1 MAKKK
6 TPNNNAK
13 RRSSA
18 IDKRKARAR
27 SVLRQL
33 KKLYPDANCALKHK
47 NALQLLIAT
56 ILSAQSTD
64 ANVNRVTPQL
74 FRRYR
79 NAKAFA
85 KADLRALEE
94 AVHSTG
100 FFRQKAKNIQ
110 GTCRL
115 LAENYN
121 SSVPEKME
129 ELITLPG
136 VARKTANVVLGTFFG
151 KNVGVVVDTHVGRI
165 STRLDLTWTSKDT
178 KDAVKIEKDL
188 MEVLPR
194 KDWTYFSH
202 AVILHGR
209 ETCSARKPRCDD
221 CTLARYCPSAGEIE
235 V

>member
-13 RRSSA
+13 RRSPA

-110 GTCRL
+110 GACRL

-121 SSVPEKME
+121 LS
-129 ELITLPG
+129 LI
-136 VARKTANVVLGTFFG
+136 
-151 KNVGVVVDTHVGRI
+151 HI
-165 STRLDLTWTSKDT
+165 
-178 KDAVKIEKDL
+178 
-188 MEVLPR
+188 
-194 KDWTYFSH
+194 
-202 AVILHGR
+202 
-209 ETCSARKPRCDD
+209 
-221 CTLARYCPSAGEIE
+221 
-235 V
+235 